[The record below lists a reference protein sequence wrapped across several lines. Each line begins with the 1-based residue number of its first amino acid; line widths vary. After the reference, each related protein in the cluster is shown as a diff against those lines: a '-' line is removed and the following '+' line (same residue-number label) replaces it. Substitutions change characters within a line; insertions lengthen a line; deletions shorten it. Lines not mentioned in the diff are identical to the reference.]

1 MPVDAAG
8 VLEAESPAA
17 RFGADTASVPEADR
31 AVHSGEGT
39 EAGPEAHGD
48 NRFVQV
54 VGHRKADDFDFGYKG
69 TGDTVYNKD
78 WDFGHMDAAA
88 EVDKAVHRGADR
100 AAFAPGAGWS
110 AALETHGDSLLVQA
124 VDHRKA
130 AVLLTVLAPG
140 HSLLGMASRF
150 HRRTVHQTVQ
160 AERCPEK
167 EGWAGTEVSVPA

>member
-78 WDFGHMDAAA
+78 LRLYFINLSFYSF
-88 EVDKAVHRGADR
+88 KI
-100 AAFAPGAGWS
+100 
-110 AALETHGDSLLVQA
+110 SLGIYIQRIGL
-124 VDHRKA
+124 H
-130 AVLLTVLAPG
+130 
-140 HSLLGMASRF
+140 
-150 HRRTVHQTVQ
+150 
-160 AERCPEK
+160 
-167 EGWAGTEVSVPA
+167 TEPLRSQFNL

>member
-69 TGDTVYNKD
+69 TGDTVYNTKSVLD
-78 WDFGHMDAAA
+78 VAYI
-88 EVDKAVHRGADR
+88 
-100 AAFAPGAGWS
+100 
-110 AALETHGDSLLVQA
+110 LSLQYAQLQS
-124 VDHRKA
+124 DG
-130 AVLLTVLAPG
+130 L
-140 HSLLGMASRF
+140 
-150 HRRTVHQTVQ
+150 
-160 AERCPEK
+160 
-167 EGWAGTEVSVPA
+167 